1 MMWGPPQTLKEWLQF
16 IWFMLTA
23 PSPQYAAL
31 PVTIAPSSLCPTCG
45 RPL

>member
-1 MMWGPPQTLKEWLQF
+1 MIWGPPQTLKEWLQF

-23 PSPQYAAL
+23 PEPQYTAL
-31 PVTIAPSSLCPTCG
+31 PVPVAHCPTCR